1 MSTPRPWTDSRL
13 LARQLAGWRQRW
25 AERPLFRVT
34 AGQNWVRIGLE
45 GETRPGILLTNL
57 PGANLVLAQRGR
69 LPDPLIKA
77 LPSTGNHPLSRLLEG
92 AVFSSCGMFPD
103 DMVAAFRLTRPGGA
117 KVFLIHQLFGAR
129 GNTVLLDE
137 KAKLLWARHRPPH
150 SLLAAVPP
158 AAVWSHGSGGQ
169 DEGGVSN
176 HALDHLTATL
186 LSDSSRETRS
196 VLGRRLKSARRLV
209 ENLSRDFDRA
219 EKGDLYRRNAEALAA
234 YLHEIPSGVEKVEV
248 LDPRDGKTLAI
259 ELDPALPPAANME
272 AWFRRARKA
281 DKGRD
286 VIAARLA
293 DARNEVLTL
302 ETAAAEL
309 EEIVEATEAPPGDQ
323 LALLQD
329 WRTAHDQL
337 FPAKKGRSAAGRYG
351 PEEPARPFRRYLVD
365 GRWEVW
371 VGRNN
376 KENDEL
382 THRAAHNRDI
392 WLHAQ
397 GVPGSHV
404 ILRTAGKPEQVP
416 KTVLA
421 KAAGLA
427 ALHSRARH
435 SELVPVI
442 HTEKKYVRKPRK
454 TPPGTAVCLREK
466 SIFVS
471 PGLAPGVVSI

>member
-1 MSTPRPWTDSRL
+1 MNAPRPWTDSRL
-13 LARQLAGWRQRW
+13 LADQLAGWRQRW
-25 AERPLFRVT
+25 AGRPLYRVT
-34 AGQNWVRIGLE
+34 AGQNWVRLGLE

-57 PGANLVLAQRGR
+57 PGANLVLAHHGR
-69 LPDPLIKA
+69 LHDPLIKA
-77 LPSTGNHPLSRLLEG
+77 LSSSRNHPLTRLLEA
-92 AVFSSCGMFPD
+92 AVFTSCGMFPD
-103 DMVAAFRLTRPGGA
+103 DMVAAFQLTRPGGA
-117 KVFLIHQLFGAR
+117 NIYLIHQLFGAR

-137 KAKLLWARHRPPH
+137 DAKLLWSRHRPPH

-158 AAVWSHGSGGQ
+158 VTVWSHGSGEPDG
-169 DEGGVSN
+169 DDVSSQ
-176 HALDHLTATL
+176 ALEHLTGAL
-186 LSDSSRETRS
+186 LGESSRETLS

-209 ENLSRDFDRA
+209 ENLNRDLDRA
-219 EKGDLYRRNAEALAA
+219 EKGDLYRRKAEALAA
-234 YLHEIPSGVEKVEV
+234 HLHEVPSGIDNVEV
-248 LDPRDGKTLAI
+248 SDPRDGESLAI
-259 ELDPALPPAANME
+259 ELDPALAPAANME

-286 VIAARLA
+286 VIAERLA
-293 DARNEVLTL
+293 GAKDELITL
-302 ETAAAEL
+302 ETAEAEL
-309 EEIVEATEAPPGDQ
+309 KGIIEAGDPACDR

-329 WRTAHDQL
+329 WRATNDDL
-337 FPAKKGRSAAGRYG
+337 FPSKRGRSPAGRYG

-382 THRAAHNRDI
+382 THRAAHNQDI

-427 ALHSRARH
+427 ALNSRARH

>member
-1 MSTPRPWTDSRL
+1 VNAQRPWTDSRL
-13 LARQLAGWRQRW
+13 LAHQLAGWRQRW
-25 AERPLFRVT
+25 AGRPLFRVT
-34 AGQNWVRIGLE
+34 AGQSWVRLGLE
-45 GETRPGILLTNL
+45 GETRPGILVTNL
-57 PGANLVLAQRGR
+57 PGANLVLAQHGR
-69 LPDPLIKA
+69 LPDPVDQALI
-77 LPSTGNHPLSRLLEG
+77 PSRNHPLSRLLE
-92 AVFSSCGMFPD
+92 AANFSSCGMFPD
-103 DMVAAFRLTRPGGA
+103 DMVAAFQLTRPDGSNIY
-117 KVFLIHQLFGAR
+117 LIHQLFGAR

-158 AAVWSHGSGGQ
+158 AAVWSHGSSGQGG
-169 DEGGVSN
+169 DNVS
-176 HALDHLTATL
+176 HLALEHLTASL
-186 LSDSSRETRS
+186 LGESSRETLTA
-196 VLGRRLKSARRLV
+196 LGRRLKSARRLV
-209 ENLSRDFDRA
+209 ENLTRDFDRA
-219 EKGDLYRRNAEALAA
+219 EKGDLFRRKAEALAA
-234 YLHEIPSGVEKVEV
+234 NLHEVPSGVDTVEV
-248 LDPRDGKTLAI
+248 TDPRNGESLTV
-259 ELDPALPPAANME
+259 ELDPALAPAANME
-272 AWFRRARKA
+272 AWFRQARKA

-286 VIAARLA
+286 VIAERLS
-293 DARNEVLTL
+293 DARNALMTL
-302 ETAAAEL
+302 EGAEAGLKEIFGAAGGAC
-309 EEIVEATEAPPGDQ
+309 DQ
-323 LALLQD
+323 LALLQE
-329 WRTAHDQL
+329 WRGAHEDL
-337 FPAKKGRSAAGRYG
+337 FPAKSRRSPAGRYG

-382 THRAAHNRDI
+382 THRAAHSRDI

-427 ALHSRARH
+427 ALTSRARH

-442 HTEKKYVRKPRK
+442 HTERKYVRKPRK

>member
-1 MSTPRPWTDSRL
+1 MNAPRPWTDSRL
-13 LARQLAGWRQRW
+13 LAQQLAGWRKRW
-25 AERPLFRVT
+25 AGRPLFRVT
-34 AGQNWVRIGLE
+34 AGQKWVRLGLE
-45 GETRPGILLTNL
+45 GQTRPGILLTNL
-57 PGANLVLAQRGR
+57 PGASLVLAQNGR

-77 LPSTGNHPLSRLLEG
+77 LPSSRNHPLSRLLEA

-103 DMVAAFRLTRPGGA
+103 DMVAAFQLTRPDGA
-117 KVFLIHQLFGAR
+117 NIYLIHQLFGAR

-137 KAKLLWARHRPPH
+137 NAKLLWSRHRPPH

-158 AAVWSHGSGGQ
+158 VAVWSHGSGSQSG
-169 DEGGVSN
+169 DDLSN
-176 HALDHLTATL
+176 QAMEHLTAKL
-186 LSDSSRETRS
+186 LDESFRETRS

-209 ENLSRDFDRA
+209 ENLTGDFDRA
-219 EKGDLYRRNAEALAA
+219 EKGDLYRRKAEALAVH
-234 YLHEIPSGVEKVEV
+234 LHEVPSGVDTVEV
-248 LDPRDGKTLAI
+248 SDPRDGESLAI
-259 ELDPALPPAANME
+259 ELDPALGPAANME

-286 VIAARLA
+286 VIAERLS
-293 DARNEVLTL
+293 DARDGQMTL
-302 ETAAAEL
+302 EEAEAEL
-309 EEIVEATEAPPGDQ
+309 EVIVGTAGPAGNQ
-323 LALLQD
+323 LALLQE
-329 WRTAHDQL
+329 WRAAHEDL
-337 FPAKKGRSAAGRYG
+337 FPSKSRRSPAGRYG

-382 THRAAHNRDI
+382 THRASHNRDI
-392 WLHAQ
+392 WFHAQ

-421 KAAGLA
+421 KAAGIA
-427 ALHSRARH
+427 ALNSRARH

-466 SIFVS
+466 SIFVA

>member
-13 LARQLAGWRQRW
+13 LARQLAGWRRRW
-25 AERPLFRVT
+25 TGRPLFRVT
-34 AGQNWVRIGLE
+34 AGQNWVRLGLE
-45 GETRPGILLTNL
+45 GESRPGILLTNL
-57 PGANLVLAQRGR
+57 PGANLVLAQNGR
-69 LPDPLIKA
+69 LPEPLIKA
-77 LPSTGNHPLSRLLEG
+77 LASSKKHPLSQLLEA
-92 AVFSSCGMFPD
+92 AVLSSCGMFPD
-103 DMVAAFRLTRPGGA
+103 DMVAAFQLTRPDGA
-117 KVFLIHQLFGAR
+117 NLYLVHQLFGAR
-129 GNTVLLDE
+129 GNTVLLD
-137 KAKLLWARHRPPH
+137 KNAKLLWSRHRPPH

-158 AAVWSHGSGGQ
+158 LGVWSHGSGGP
-169 DEGGVSN
+169 DEDEVSSP
-176 HALDHLTATL
+176 ALEHLAVTL
-186 LSDSSRETRS
+186 LGESSRETRS

-219 EKGDLYRRNAEALAA
+219 EKGDLYRRKAEALAA
-234 YLHEIPSGVEKVEV
+234 HLHEVPSGVDTVEIS
-248 LDPRDGKTLAI
+248 DPRDGEPLAI
-259 ELDPALPPAANME
+259 ELDPALGPAANME

-286 VIAARLA
+286 VIAERLDGARDELT
-293 DARNEVLTL
+293 TL
-302 ETAAAEL
+302 EAAGAEL
-309 EEIVEATEAPPGDQ
+309 EEIAAVDGQAGDQ
-323 LALLQD
+323 LALLQE
-329 WRTAHDQL
+329 WRAAHDDL
-337 FPAKKGRSAAGRYG
+337 FPSKSKRSPAGRYG

-421 KAAGLA
+421 KAAGIA
-427 ALHSRARH
+427 ALNSRARH

-454 TPPGTAVCLREK
+454 TLPGTAVCLREK